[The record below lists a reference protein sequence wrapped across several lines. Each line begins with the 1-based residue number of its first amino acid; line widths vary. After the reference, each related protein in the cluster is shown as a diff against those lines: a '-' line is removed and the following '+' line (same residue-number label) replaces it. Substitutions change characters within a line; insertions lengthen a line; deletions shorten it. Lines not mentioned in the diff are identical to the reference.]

1 MVKLRLGLELI
12 RAKVKIKIY
21 WLCDY
26 LGLRLVDLPFKD
38 EINLFECN
46 GFKDKVEDSPLKEL
60 YSRYLANFYFIGHT

>member
-1 MVKLRLGLELI
+1 MFE
-12 RAKVKIKIY
+12 KINNLDFKNPS
-21 WLCDY
+21 
-26 LGLRLVDLPFKD
+26 VDLPFKD